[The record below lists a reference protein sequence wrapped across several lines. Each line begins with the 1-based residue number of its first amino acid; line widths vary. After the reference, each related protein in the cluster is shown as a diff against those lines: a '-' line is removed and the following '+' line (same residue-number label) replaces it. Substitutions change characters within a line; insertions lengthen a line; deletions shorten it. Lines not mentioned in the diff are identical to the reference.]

1 MAGLRLRSTTVSI
14 RYNFP
19 SIPNCKKMI
28 FLQELA
34 SADAFEWFNKL
45 PEKFFV
51 RLLVDLLTVT
61 ILIRLIYYRLYR
73 RTDLFLTFFGFN
85 LVIFLIT
92 YLLNKVQM
100 SMGAAFGLFAV
111 FSMLRYRTEGLSA
124 KDMTYLFIVIS
135 LGLISAII
143 KGSWDELGLVNGM
156 IVLSVW
162 LLEGNWL
169 IKRELTKNVQYD
181 KIELIVPE
189 RRAELIR
196 DLRARTG
203 LDVHRVEVQTMDFLR
218 DSALIMIFYYQTKTK
233 NEQKSEEIVLENV

>member
-1 MAGLRLRSTTVSI
+1 
-14 RYNFP
+14 
-19 SIPNCKKMI
+19 MI
-28 FLQELA
+28 FLQELTT
-34 SADAFEWFNKL
+34 SESFEWFNKL

-51 RLLVDLLTVT
+51 RLCVDLLTTTV
-61 ILIRLIYYRLYR
+61 LVRFIYYRIYR

-135 LGLISAII
+135 MGLISAII

-156 IVLSVW
+156 VLLSVW
-162 LLEGNWL
+162 LLEGNL
-169 IKRELTKNVQYD
+169 LMKRELTKSVQYD
-181 KIELIVPE
+181 RIELILPE
-189 RRAELIR
+189 RRDELLQ
-196 DLRARTG
+196 DLQARTG
-203 LDVHRVEVQTMDFLR
+203 LDIHRVEIQTMDFLK
-218 DSALIMIFYYQTKTK
+218 D
-233 NEQKSEEIVLENV
+233 

>member
-1 MAGLRLRSTTVSI
+1 
-14 RYNFP
+14 
-19 SIPNCKKMI
+19 MI
-28 FLQELA
+28 FLQEFA
-34 SADAFEWFNKL
+34 TADTFEWFNKL

-61 ILIRLIYYRLYR
+61 ILVRLIYYRLYR

-156 IVLSVW
+156 IVLTVW

-169 IKRELTKNVQYD
+169 IKRELTKVVQYD
-181 KIELIVPE
+181 KIDLILPE
-189 RRAELIR
+189 RRAELIQ

-203 LDVHRVEVQTMDFLR
+203 LNIHRVEIQTMDFLR
-218 DSALIMIFYYQTKTK
+218 DSALIMIFYYQTAAK
-233 NEQKSEEIVLENV
+233 NEKKVEENILENA

>member
-1 MAGLRLRSTTVSI
+1 
-14 RYNFP
+14 
-19 SIPNCKKMI
+19 MI
-28 FLQELA
+28 FLQELVV
-34 SADAFEWFNKL
+34 SNSFEWFNKL

-51 RLLVDLLTVT
+51 RLVFDLLTVSV
-61 ILIRLIYYRLYR
+61 LVRAIYYRIYR

-135 LGLISAII
+135 IGLISAII
-143 KGSWDELGLVNGM
+143 KGSWDELGLVNGI
-156 IVLSVW
+156 IVLAIW

-169 IKRELTKNVQYD
+169 IKRELTKNIQYD
-181 KIELIVPE
+181 KIDLILPE
-189 RRAELIR
+189 RRAELIH
-196 DLRARTG
+196 DLQVRTG
-203 LDVHRVEVQTMDFLR
+203 LNIHRLEIQNMDFLK
-218 DSALIMIFYYQTKTK
+218 DAALITVFYYQTTTS
-233 NEQKSEEIVLENV
+233 NEKKLEKPVLENA

>member
-1 MAGLRLRSTTVSI
+1 ML
-14 RYNFP
+14 
-19 SIPNCKKMI
+19 
-28 FLQELA
+28 FLQELTTP
-34 SADAFEWFNKL
+34 DTFEWFNKL

-51 RLLVDLLTVT
+51 RLLVDVLTTT
-61 ILIRLIYYRLYR
+61 ILVRLIYYRIYR

-85 LVIFLIT
+85 FVIFLIT

-135 LGLISAII
+135 VGLISAII

-156 IVLSVW
+156 ILLVVW
-162 LLEGNWL
+162 LLEGNLL
-169 IKRELTKNVQYD
+169 IKRELTKNIQYD
-181 KIELIVPE
+181 RIELITPE
-189 RRAELIR
+189 RQEELLE

-203 LDVHRVEVQTMDFLR
+203 LAVHRVEIQTMDFLK
-218 DSALIMIFYYQTKTK
+218 DSALIMIFYYQGTVK
-233 NEQKSEEIVLENV
+233 NQVLRVAHNPTD

>member
-1 MAGLRLRSTTVSI
+1 
-14 RYNFP
+14 
-19 SIPNCKKMI
+19 MI

-34 SADAFEWFNKL
+34 TADTFEWFNKL

-61 ILIRLIYYRLYR
+61 VLTRLIYYRIYR

-143 KGSWDELGLVNGM
+143 KGSWDELGLVNGI

-189 RRAELIR
+189 KRAELIT

-203 LDVHRVEVQTMDFLR
+203 LDIHRVEIQTMDFLR
-218 DSALIMIFYYQTKTK
+218 DSALIMIFYYQTSTK
-233 NEQKSEEIVLENV
+233 NEKKVEKTVLENV